1 MKGSPPEGLIN
12 PNELPMIYFDVWQAF
27 LRLSSARTG
36 NGFGANP
43 LTYLEIDAFCRLTN
57 QHFSSFELDIIKQLD
72 GLALKHIT
80 KEKK

>member
-1 MKGSPPEGLIN
+1 M
-12 PNELPMIYFDVWQAF
+12 PMIYMDVWQAF
-27 LRLSSARTG
+27 LRLSSARTS

-72 GLALKHIT
+72 GLAMKHMT

>member
-1 MKGSPPEGLIN
+1 M
-12 PNELPMIYFDVWQAF
+12 PMILFEIWQVF
-27 LRLSSARTG
+27 LRLNSARTS

-72 GLALKHIT
+72 SLVLKQIT